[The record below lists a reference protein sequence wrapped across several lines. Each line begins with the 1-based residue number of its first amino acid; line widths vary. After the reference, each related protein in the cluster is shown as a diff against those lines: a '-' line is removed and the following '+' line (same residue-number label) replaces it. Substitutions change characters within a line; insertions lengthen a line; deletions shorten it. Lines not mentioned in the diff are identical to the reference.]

1 MLKWSFAFCSVE
13 QVNSRLNVLAYMKRD
28 IFIYVCQSK
37 YLRHQGKWK
46 SFWAYACLFCLRWAW
61 EFETQTH
68 ALSSLRGPSHSGGG
82 HGARMKVRREAFAFI
97 PCHLAISQIYH
108 LTFPPLRSPLAAH
121 FSACPTHC
129 LLSLSSLGISF
140 LQTHLCV
147 SLPPSHSYDLGV
159 RAAPTPSQPWIKLP
173 RHYSD
178 VPPAMVLHVRG
189 VAEPACL
196 SRPAD

>member
-1 MLKWSFAFCSVE
+1 MSASLSISDIRENGSHFGPTRVYSVWDGLENLKPKPTPC
-13 QVNSRLNVLAYMKRD
+13 R
-28 IFIYVCQSK
+28 
-37 YLRHQGKWK
+37 
-46 SFWAYACLFCLRWAW
+46 
-61 EFETQTH
+61 
-68 ALSSLRGPSHSGGG
+68 PSEAPPTPVGR

-121 FSACPTHC
+121 FSACPTHR

-196 SRPAD
+196 SRPVD